1 MHKTTGI
8 KVIGLSNPKYEPNW
22 VVSVEA
28 RLDTGATRSSIDEG
42 FLSLLRLEEMVNEDA
57 IKVRSA
63 NGTQRRDTVV
73 LVVIDDDD
81 ELELE
86 VSITNREHMAFPVIL
101 GRDYLGGLRMNI
113 ADAAR
118 FIADGMTMKIELS
131 ESVDKK
137 IDDIREE
144 VKAITK
150 DAVDKIDRRWYITQ
164 VLLGLGLLGNAI
176 AMLL

>member
-1 MHKTTGI
+1 MGRYQ
-8 KVIGLSNPKYEPNW
+8 SQ
-22 VVSVEA
+22 
-28 RLDTGATRSSIDEG
+28 
-42 FLSLLRLEEMVNEDA
+42 
-57 IKVRSA
+57 SA

-101 GRDYLGGLRMNI
+101 GRDYLGNGMNI

-118 FIADGMTMKIELS
+118 FIADGMVMKIELS

-137 IDDIREE
+137 VDEIREE

-150 DAVDKIDRRWYITQ
+150 DAVDKIDRSGTLHRYYLAW
-164 VLLGLGLLGNAI
+164 VLLETLSLCCCKRPCQVEPGVPAPQARVLSKLHYKGLIDN
-176 AMLL
+176 